1 MRMSA
6 RVCVYEGGL
15 VLCQG
20 YVVETP
26 QGLIAIDA
34 PAGMTKWLVKNF
46 PNKPVTDLL
55 ITHMHFDHI
64 EDVAVMKETFDCQI
78 HAHSAYS
85 PALSLADLANAS
97 WGMSLRI
104 EEFTV
109 DDVLQGATQASWGGL
124 DWRLYALPGH
134 SPDSM
139 VYHLP
144 AQSELFAGDVLFSG
158 SIGRTDFPG
167 GDLDL
172 LLSGIREHLFTL
184 DVHTK
189 VHPGHGA
196 STSIGEEIVANPYLS

>member
-1 MRMSA
+1 MSA

-34 PAGMTKWLVKNF
+34 PAGMTKWIVKNF
-46 PNKPVTDLL
+46 PNKKVTDLL

-64 EDVAVMKETFDCQI
+64 EDVVAMKQAFGCQI
-78 HAHSAYS
+78 HAHSPYS
-85 PALSLADLANAS
+85 SALSLVDMANSA
-97 WGMSLRI
+97 WGMNLSLTG
-104 EEFTV
+104 FDV
-109 DDVLQGATQASWGGL
+109 DDVLADSSSASWGGL
-124 DWRLYALPGH
+124 EWKLYAIPGH

-144 AQSELFAGDVLFSG
+144 EQAELFAGDVLFSG

-167 GDLDL
+167 GNLDQL
-172 LLSGIREHLFTL
+172 LDGIKEKLFTL

-189 VHPGHGA
+189 VRAGHG
-196 STSIGEEIVANPYLS
+196 SPTTIGEEIVANPYLS